1 MASHELTVERVRLPL
16 PFKLINLAGET
27 LRHLKVPIAPLS
39 EESLLAAA
47 RKQTRLSDFG
57 DPCFLVG
64 LPVLLD
70 DLERH
75 GNLSWFGRH
84 VFVRMQLLRILANR
98 LRIED
103 DLKRHPEILDVPI
116 ERPLFIVGLP
126 RTGTTL
132 LHNLL
137 AQIPGVRAPLLWELL
152 SPSPPPSPEGRE
164 TDSRVVSV
172 HRQMRFQRYV
182 MPELIAAHPMSAQA
196 PDECYHLLE
205 LTFAS
210 ISLSL
215 LAASAPRYNAW
226 LLAKDRVPDYQYFR
240 RLLQILKWRFP
251 GDTLIMKSPV
261 HLQALGALCA
271 VLPDAN
277 VIQTHRDPR
286 KVMGSICSLIGMMQN
301 VTCRQVDLARV
312 GHENLSIWG
321 DSMDR
326 ALRARAT
333 LAPERFFDVHYLE
346 LVRDP
351 IGMVRRIYG
360 HFGYPLPPLAESRMQ
375 RWLSEHPQNKHGVHK
390 YMVQHFALSPEAI
403 DRTFAGYSQHFG
415 ISHE

>member
-1 MASHELTVERVRLPL
+1 MASHDLTLERARLPL
-16 PFKLINLAGET
+16 PFRIINLAGET
-27 LRHLKVPIAPLS
+27 LRRLKLPIASLS

-47 RKQTRLSDFG
+47 RKQTGLSDFG
-57 DPCFLVG
+57 DPRFLVG
-64 LPVLLD
+64 LSVLLD
-70 DLERH
+70 DFERH
-75 GNLSWFGRH
+75 GDLSTFGQH

-126 RTGTTL
+126 RTGTTF

-152 SPSPPPSPEGRE
+152 FPSPPPSLEGRE
-164 TDSRVVSV
+164 TDSRVVSTR
-172 HRQMRFQRYV
+172 RQMQFQRYV
-182 MPELIAAHPMSAQA
+182 MPEFTDAHPMSAQA

-210 ISLSL
+210 LSLSV

-226 LLAKDRVPDYQYFR
+226 LLTRDRVPDYQYFR

-251 GDTLIMKSPV
+251 GDALIMKSPV
-261 HLQALGALCA
+261 HLQALDALCA
-271 VLPDAN
+271 VFPDAN
-277 VIQTHRDPR
+277 IIQTHRDPR
-286 KVMGSICSLIGMMQN
+286 KVIGSVCSLAGMLQN
-301 VTCRQVDLARV
+301 VTCRQADLARV
-312 GHENLSIWG
+312 GQEHLSLWG
-321 DSMDR
+321 ASIDR

-360 HFGYPLPPLAESRMQ
+360 HFGYPLPLLAESQMQ

-390 YMVQHFALSPEAI
+390 YMAQHFALSPEAI